1 MSTFDDWYGILTPH
15 YDDWDDDDEDD
26 DWDED
31 ECDGSEE
38 EKRLGFVPASFVH
51 PDWPSDVLVPAR
63 YLCPEGEDWAYF
75 GY

>member
-1 MSTFDDWYGILTPH
+1 MRD
-15 YDDWDDDDEDD
+15 YDEYED

-31 ECDGSEE
+31 EDEDDWPEMDEE
-38 EKRLGFVPASFVH
+38 EKRLGF
-51 PDWPSDVLVPAR
+51 VPAR

>member
-1 MSTFDDWYGILTPH
+1 MTSITAAKRTTGKKGVHMSDC
-15 YDDWDDDDEDD
+15 DDWDDWPEMD
-26 DWDED
+26 
-31 ECDGSEE
+31 EE
-38 EKRLGFVPASFVH
+38 EKRLGFVH

>member
-1 MSTFDDWYGILTPH
+1 MRD
-15 YDDWDDDDEDD
+15 YDEYED
-26 DWDED
+26 DWDEED
-31 ECDGSEE
+31 DWPEMDEE
-38 EKRLGFVPASFVH
+38 EKHLGFVPASFVH